1 MPRPPAARPTR
12 LGAASRRARPGGSA
26 ARGAHRRA
34 KPGGGRLLWGGPVP
48 WGERRTGQ
56 RCGDFLLA
64 LLPGAGKKD
73 RKAMPSRGPRPARPA
88 PGKAPSA
95 FVGQGVPSPARPGGS
110 EPLQRGDPQSA
121 AVALRPTWGLRSG
134 RRGPGGHGGGGEEAR
149 GRGRLPEASRGS
161 RHRGGTH
168 VTATGTASR
177 RPGPLPAATSS
188 CPAATAHLAPLFP
201 SAPALPPPLEPAS
214 LPATAARTRRNKKA
228 RYAAMGM
235 APPLQ
240 EAAGPLCG
248 AILVAGKLPH
258 SL

>member
-1 MPRPPAARPTR
+1 
-12 LGAASRRARPGGSA
+12 
-26 ARGAHRRA
+26 
-34 KPGGGRLLWGGPVP
+34 
-48 WGERRTGQ
+48 
-56 RCGDFLLA
+56 
-64 LLPGAGKKD
+64 
-73 RKAMPSRGPRPARPA
+73 MPSRGPRPARPA

-177 RPGPLPAATSS
+177 RPGP
-188 CPAATAHLAPLFP
+188 APSRRP
-201 SAPALPPPLEPAS
+201 PPPALPPPPTWPRSSRQPPHCHRPWNRRHSQQRPREREEIKKRGTLLWEWLLRYRKQPGRSVAPS
-214 LPATAARTRRNKKA
+214 WLLANCLTLCRSAILDEGWGSWQGGDAA
-228 RYAAMGM
+228 AAMLSEG
-235 APPLQ
+235 
-240 EAAGPLCG
+240 
-248 AILVAGKLPH
+248 
-258 SL
+258 SLTRSWWCCRMRWFNF